1 MIPLVVLY
9 PLLLI
14 VVKFVSIFHH
24 GVQWQKLNNFMTLF
38 EGQIEGYL
46 QFGLQSYIVCSRAD
60 RVPTAI
66 QIVGLFTSVMMIIL
80 AQVKA
85 WYANQSEGNVVED
98 IKRKIVISFLLLIP
112 NFAAFGSGLI
122 IAVTLFSHQEW
133 GQTYRSLNTWLLGIG
148 ILIMI
153 CCFCVYWFFWRKDR
167 CCEQPRLSKYE
178 LLSPE
183 FYLYFKCKLIPVSYS
198 TYVYVTVHL

>member
-9 PLLLI
+9 PILLI

-38 EGQIEGYL
+38 EGQIEGYS

-60 RVPTAI
+60 RVPSAI

-85 WYANQSEGNVVED
+85 WYANQSEENVVED
-98 IKRKIVISFLLLIP
+98 IKRKIVISVLLLIP

-122 IAVTLFSHQEW
+122 IAVTLFSHREW
-133 GQTYRSLNTWLLGIG
+133 GQTYKSLNTWLLGIG

-167 CCEQPRLSKYE
+167 CCEHPRISKYE
-178 LLSPE
+178 LLSP
-183 FYLYFKCKLIPVSYS
+183 FILLILQVALSR
-198 TYVYVTVHL
+198 V